1 MATSVTIRRKV
12 RAGQTDVPELAAFE
26 GKDVEITVTEVG
38 TPASPAP
45 EPWPDNGPTER
56 YPLRGSVLR
65 FEDPFGPAATEEDW
79 EALN

>member
-1 MATSVTIRRKV
+1 VTIRRKV

-26 GKDVEITVTEVG
+26 GKDVEITVTEVDVS
-38 TPASPAP
+38 ASTVP
-45 EPWPDNGPTER
+45 EPWPDNGPTDR

-65 FEDPFGPAATEEDW
+65 FDDPFGPAAPEEDW

>member
-26 GKDVEITVTEVG
+26 GKDVEITVTEVDVS
-38 TPASPAP
+38 ASTVP
-45 EPWPDNGPTER
+45 EPWPDNGPTDR

-65 FEDPFGPAATEEDW
+65 FDDPFGPAAPEEDW

>member
-38 TPASPAP
+38 VSVPTAP
-45 EPWPDNGPTER
+45 EPWPDNGPTDR
-56 YPLRGSVLR
+56 YPLRGTVLW
-65 FEDPFGPAATEEDW
+65 FEDPDGPAASEEDW
-79 EALN
+79 DALQ

>member
-1 MATSVTIRRKV
+1 MTIRRKV

-26 GKDVEITVTEVG
+26 GKDVEITVTEVDVS
-38 TPASPAP
+38 ASTVP
-45 EPWPDNGPTER
+45 EPWPDNGPTDR

-65 FEDPFGPAATEEDW
+65 FDDPFGPAAPEEDW